1 MLYGIPPGERMLVK
15 RQAHSA
21 TRPGFTL
28 VELFVLLAFIVVL
41 TVGFMAVATN
51 MIRPRHGGARTL
63 KDSTQVRGIVQALI
77 TFAGSNQDRYP
88 LPSLLDRGGPEGL
101 GQTVK
106 SKSATEHAGK
116 DLSRHLYSI
125 LIYGGF
131 IPTEMLVSPAEAN
144 GNIQVKNDYK
154 FAKPETAADPNYALW
169 DPAFRAAGGDQGV
182 GTETAAD
189 PTNNSYAHLPP
200 FGKRSKK
207 WWNTFGA
214 SEAAIG
220 NRGPQYKLKSSS
232 PDAARVLTDEG
243 ETKAANNGTIAG
255 GRASQTLYIHGS
267 RYTWEG
273 NIGYNDNHV
282 SYETQPDPDQT
293 PFTFT
298 SPTKRAKSDN
308 LFVNENDADRTHAS
322 FFGDYAT
329 PGNDNSNNFLILYNT
344 VVTSPTSETD
354 IKLGTWMD

>member
-1 MLYGIPPGERMLVK
+1 MLVK
-15 RQAHSA
+15 RQALSA
-21 TRPGFTL
+21 ARRGFTV
-28 VELFVLLAFIVVL
+28 VELVVLVVFVALLIVVAWTAL
-41 TVGFMAVATN
+41 PRAA
-51 MIRPRHGGARTL
+51 RPTHGSSPSR
-63 KDSTQVRGIVQALI
+63 KDSTQVRGIVQAL
-77 TFAGSNQDRYP
+77 TVFAGSNQDKYP

-106 SKSATEHAGK
+106 SRSATEHAGK
-116 DLSRHLYSI
+116 DLSRHIYSI

-131 IPTEMLVSPAEAN
+131 VPLDMLVSPAEAN
-144 GNIQVKNDYK
+144 GNIRVKNDYK
-154 FAKPETAADPNYALW
+154 FAKPETAADPNDALW
-169 DPAFRAAGGDQGV
+169 DPAFRATGGDHGV

-200 FGKRSKK
+200 FGQRAKK
-207 WWNTFGA
+207 WSNTFSA
-214 SEAAIG
+214 TEAVIG
-220 NRGPQYKLKSSS
+220 NRGPQYKLESSS
-232 PDAARVLTDEG
+232 PDAAWVLTDPT

-255 GRASQTLYIHGS
+255 GKASQTLYVHGS

-282 SYETQPDPDQT
+282 SYETKPDPDET

-298 SPTKRAKSDN
+298 TPTKRAKPDN
-308 LFVNENDADRTHAS
+308 LFVNENDADRTPAS

-329 PGNDNSNNFLILYNT
+329 PGNDNTNNFLILYNT
-344 VVTSPTSETD
+344 VVTNPTSETD